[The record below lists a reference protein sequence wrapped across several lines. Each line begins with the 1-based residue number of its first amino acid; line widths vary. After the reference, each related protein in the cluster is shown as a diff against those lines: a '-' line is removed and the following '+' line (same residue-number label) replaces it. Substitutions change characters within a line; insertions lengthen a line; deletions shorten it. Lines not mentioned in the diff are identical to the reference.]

1 MDSFHPCV
9 SAGKRRTP
17 LPDLRCAECSFLL
30 ERVMGIEPTPTA
42 WKAVVLAVIL
52 HPRVSAIR
60 YYHINRLFVKK
71 FLCFRGGFGKIF
83 SALGEPL
90 SARSCCRG
98 RRPRRPAAAVRTG
111 KRAVGD
117 AGPYKRQRS
126 GITGLICISGS
137 GTSRLQRG
145 KSRSSCRRQPS
156 RMSRYAVSKSPVYQ
170 GSSISRSSSSGR
182 SLPAGSP
189 PVMRRI
195 LRRFQAS
202 I

>member
-60 YYHINRLFVKK
+60 YYHMNGLFVKK
-71 FLCFRGGFGKIF
+71 FLC
-83 SALGEPL
+83 
-90 SARSCCRG
+90 
-98 RRPRRPAAAVRTG
+98 
-111 KRAVGD
+111 
-117 AGPYKRQRS
+117 
-126 GITGLICISGS
+126 
-137 GTSRLQRG
+137 LQRRFG
-145 KSRSSCRRQPS
+145 NFFPPRSMDAKRSPFLSGQGCAVFFALLPRPQRGTSRSSCRRQPS